1 MNTRLGALA
10 FIAMSLAGCANTN
23 MYSGDVYSGAQAKTV
38 QNIQYGTIVSI
49 RPVKI
54 QAESSGL
61 IGGIGGAV
69 VGGLLGSTVG
79 GGTGRDIASAAGA
92 IAGSAIGKK
101 AEDSLNQINGAE
113 MEIRKD
119 NGASIVV
126 VQKADP
132 RYQPGVR
139 VRLVGG
145 NNDMTVSVM

>member
-1 MNTRLGALA
+1 MNTRLGA
-10 FIAMSLAGCANTN
+10 IALIVIGLAGCANTG
-23 MYSGDVYSGAQAKTV
+23 MYSGDVYSGSQAKTV
-38 QNIQYGTIVSI
+38 QNIQYGTIVSV

-54 QAESSGL
+54 QAESSGI

-69 VGGLLGSTVG
+69 VGGLLGSTIG

-101 AEDSLNQINGAE
+101 AEDSMNQIDGAE
-113 MEIRKD
+113 IEIRKE
-119 NGASIVV
+119 NGTSIVV

-139 VRLVGG
+139 VRMVGG
-145 NNDMTVSVM
+145 SNDMTVSVM